1 MPFKYLDADDGLMID
16 PDTGMVI
23 PLTEGEDNEDKDKSA
38 GAKNT
43 RTNKKAVRR
52 QAKDRVQ

>member
-52 QAKDRVQ
+52 QAKDRV